1 MPIVHKSQI
10 PEYLQDSEFYE
21 STQSDGIFELSEE
34 HYREE
39 IIINS
44 FEDLII
50 YIRILDFWLV
60 NKHALGDEVNE
71 MFDAIGGIND
81 GIGSAGWKYWKGK
94 NKETETM
101 KISDLSEGDKLEL
114 YYEWIDGLHFYM
126 NFAISMGM
134 TSKDIVN
141 LYMAKNSENH
151 DRQERGY

>member
-1 MPIVHKSQI
+1 MANTDNKCSELEVKDFHTGTEDTLGLIYNKQKELQERYGFDFKDWSVKRIV
-10 PEYLQDSEFYE
+10 
-21 STQSDGIFELSEE
+21 
-34 HYREE
+34 
-39 IIINS
+39 
-44 FEDLII
+44 
-50 YIRILDFWLV
+50 DFWMV

-94 NKETETM
+94 NKETESM
-101 KISDLSEGDKLEL
+101 KISDLSEADKLEL